1 MKEPYYLVDYNVAF
15 ANFDVL
21 INGVL
26 AFSHESGGS
35 IFSNYPINHF
45 ILRSGPQQLR
55 LRFRPLMK
63 GQNLHPDA
71 DATIKIQYLDA
82 ATMDQSQMKTV
93 YEYKMKKAN
102 DGKLPMIESI
112 AEFNAE
118 VPYDLK
124 GWTDAIAVKSD
135 SHSAINQVHEYYHR
149 IYDLFKNA
157 DVASLAPLLKRR
169 YEETDTSMYLN
180 EDNLAA
186 LKNMFKM
193 LEGEEYVLQ
202 EFPVQPQVEF
212 YAGNRVIN
220 LKREN
225 HSPIISYLKK
235 AENQEFGFPFYI
247 HLPKNKNSFE
257 IIR

>member
-1 MKEPYYLVDYNVAF
+1 MKEPYYLVDFNVAL
-15 ANFDVL
+15 ANFDIL
-21 INGVL
+21 INDVL
-26 AFSHESGGS
+26 AFSYESGGS

-45 ILRSGPQQLR
+45 ILHSGPQQLK
-55 LRFRPLMK
+55 LRFRPLK
-63 GQNLHPDA
+63 GQILHPDA

-82 ATMDQSQMKTV
+82 ATMDQSQLTTI

-102 DGKLPMIESI
+102 DEKLPIIESI

-118 VPYDLK
+118 VPYNLK
-124 GWTDAIAVKSD
+124 GWTDAIAVKND
-135 SHSAINQVHEYYHR
+135 SQSVVNQVHKYYHR
-149 IYDLFKNA
+149 IYDLFKNE
-157 DVASLAPLLKRR
+157 DIVSLDLLLKRR
-169 YEETDTSMYLN
+169 YEETDASMYLI

-186 LKNMFKM
+186 LKNIFKM
-193 LEGEEYVLQ
+193 LEAEEYVLQ
-202 EFPVQPQVEF
+202 EFPMTPLVEF

-235 AENQEFGFPFYI
+235 AENEEFGFPFYI
-247 HLPKNKNSFE
+247 YVPKNANSFE